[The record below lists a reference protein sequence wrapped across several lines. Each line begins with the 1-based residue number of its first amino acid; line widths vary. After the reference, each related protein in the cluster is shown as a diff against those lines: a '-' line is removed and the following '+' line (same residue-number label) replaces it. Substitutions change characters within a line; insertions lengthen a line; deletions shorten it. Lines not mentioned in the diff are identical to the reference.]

1 MSNILAENLLRFG
14 AKGVNE
20 NMLKQYLAEQTQVPS
35 AIYKKY
41 VLTSTVAQ
49 LRNVINGY
57 NPTTGAI
64 KITDGNPWLATQ
76 RAQSLQQFL
85 INRFQGRFKIPFDKN
100 NATISKT
107 AVPGPGDNNQYMK
120 ATIKA
125 LLFKT
130 LATQDP
136 YPYSILYNFYDIGGV
151 PHIVVTK
158 GGKGAPIKGAA
169 PTTINQLKSQMPT
182 DSILVRQ
189 NTGGSGSD
197 GSDQT
202 EAVTGIMIP
211 IKGGFAAKSKGVLYF
226 KDANQYTAMQKFIAD
241 YTDLAD
247 AQGKVKETGDLQKR
261 TNLQTNF
268 TSERGGG
275 GNYIFGDLGTGRTA
289 EVLAGNSAG
298 RTITIKRME
307 PSKVGTLANEIL
319 PGQEP
324 KWVNI
329 DEILYRGLFPD
340 NLITIRPDMYNEIF
354 DGIQS
359 SIDELTSAGYKIQQM
374 SADIQGFAS
383 TDNANN
389 RCPQGFQPDH
399 AWGGPI
405 SANLWITL

>member
-14 AKGVNE
+14 AKGINE
-20 NMLKQYLAEQTQVPS
+20 AMLKQYLAEQTQVPS

-57 NPTTGAI
+57 NPSTGAI

-85 INRFQGRFKIPFDKN
+85 IKRFQGKFEIPFDTTK
-100 NATISKT
+100 ATISKT
-107 AVPGPGDNNQYMK
+107 EVPGPGDNNQYMK

-125 LLFKT
+125 LLYKPPVK
-130 LATQDP
+130 QDP

-158 GGKGAPIKGAA
+158 GGKGTPTKGAA
-169 PTTINQLKSQMPT
+169 QTTIDQMKSKMPA

-189 NTGGSGSD
+189 NTGGSSETGPNPAES
-197 GSDQT
+197 
-202 EAVTGIMIP
+202 VTGIMIP
-211 IKGGFAAKSKGVLYF
+211 IRGGFAAKSKGVLYF
-226 KDANQYTAMQKFIAD
+226 KDANQYTAMQKFISD

-275 GNYIFGDLGTGRTA
+275 GNYIFGDLGTGRAA
-289 EVLAGNSAG
+289 EVLAGDGAG
-298 RTITIKRME
+298 STITIKRME
-307 PSKVGTLANEIL
+307 PSKVGTLANQIV
-319 PGQEP
+319 PGGAP
-324 KWVNI
+324 VWANV

-340 NLITIRPDMYNEIF
+340 NLITIRPDMYQKIF
-354 DGIQS
+354 NDIQL
-359 SIDELTSAGYKIQQM
+359 SITELTSVGYQIKEM

-405 SANLWITL
+405 TANLWITL

>member
-1 MSNILAENLLRFG
+1 MSKLLAENLLRFG

-20 NMLKQYLAEQTQVPS
+20 DMLKSYLAEQTRVPQN
-35 AIYKKY
+35 IYKTY

-49 LRNVINGY
+49 LPSVISGY
-57 NPTTGAI
+57 DPTTGAI

-76 RAQSLQQFL
+76 RAKSLQRFL
-85 INRFQGRFKIPFDKN
+85 IERFQGKFEIPFDTTK
-100 NATISKT
+100 ATISKT
-107 AVPGPGDNNQYMK
+107 EVPGPGNNNQYMK

-125 LLFKT
+125 LLYKPPV
-130 LATQDP
+130 TQDP

-158 GGKGAPIKGAA
+158 RGKGAPIKGAA

-182 DSILVRQ
+182 NSILVRQ

-226 KDANQYTAMQKFIAD
+226 KDVNQYTAMQKFIAD

-268 TSERGGG
+268 TSELGGG

-289 EVLAGNSAG
+289 EVLAGNGAG
-298 RTITIKRME
+298 GTITIKRME
-307 PSKVGTLANEIL
+307 PSKIGTLANDIL
-319 PGQEP
+319 PGGEP
-324 KWVNI
+324 QWRDIN
-329 DEILYRGLFPD
+329 EILYRGLFPD
-340 NLITIRPDMYNEIF
+340 NLITIRPDMYQKIF
-354 DGIQS
+354 NDIQL
-359 SIDELTSAGYKIQQM
+359 SITELTSAGYQIKEM

-389 RCPQGFQPDH
+389 RCPQRFQPDH
-399 AWGGPI
+399 TWGGPI
-405 SANLWITL
+405 TANLWITL